1 MVFPKKTKILCFF
14 ISIFIV
20 LNPIA
25 VSFAGERDKTTE
37 KASSET
43 TISERQGL
51 ANRFRL
57 EFSNMSKEKKALALN
72 LAFSAG
78 ILTYGA
84 VFWNYSISNR
94 PHAHPEGWLESD
106 SRHGGVDKLG
116 HLYTGYIMSDMFS
129 YTYDKWG
136 FSRRRSSILA
146 FLSSVTFTTVMEIG
160 DAFSAYGLSY
170 EDIVSNII
178 GASAS
183 YFLHEY
189 PELSE
194 KIDLRVEYR
203 PSNKLDIS
211 TDYAHMKFLLAL
223 KAEGFEAV
231 TNPLLKYLEFHIG
244 YFAEGF
250 EEDKAYRKRT
260 IYMGLGV
267 NLSRVFRKKSRVL
280 STIFTYYQMPY
291 TYLPLEKSFK
301 SQH

>member
-1 MVFPKKTKILCFF
+1 
-14 ISIFIV
+14 
-20 LNPIA
+20 
-25 VSFAGERDKTTE
+25 
-37 KASSET
+37 
-43 TISERQGL
+43 
-51 ANRFRL
+51 
-57 EFSNMSKEKKALALN
+57 MSKEKKALALN
-72 LAFSAG
+72 LAVSAG
-78 ILTYGA
+78 ILTYGV
-84 VFWNYSISNR
+84 VFWDYSIFNK
-94 PHAHPEGWLESD
+94 PHAQAEGWFESD

-116 HLYTGYIMSDMFS
+116 HFYTGYVMGDMFS
-129 YTYDKWG
+129 HAYDEWG

-160 DAFSAYGLSY
+160 DAFSDFGLSY
-170 EDIVSNII
+170 EDVVSNIT
-178 GASAS
+178 GAAAS

-189 PELSE
+189 HQLSE

-203 PSNKLDIS
+203 PSGESDIS

-231 TNPLLKYLEFHIG
+231 THPLLKYLELHIG

-250 EEDKAYRKRT
+250 EEEEAYRERT

-267 NLSRVFRKKSRVL
+267 NLSRVFRKKSRAL